1 MFGDLNPS
9 YTQLFETISDAGE
22 SLGYKV
28 YVVGGFVRD
37 YYLNRLDKDEIADID
52 IMTVGSGLKLANE
65 VAKRLKVKPVNEFK
79 QFGTAHFHYRNM
91 SVEFVGAR
99 RESYRRDS
107 RKPVVEDGT
116 LEDDQQR
123 RDFTINALS
132 WSLNK
137 EDYGLLLDPY
147 GGIQDLHAGIIR
159 TPIDPMITFDDD
171 PLRMLRAIRF
181 AGQLDFYIEDGTF
194 KGIVECAERIKI
206 ISQERI
212 TEELNKMLACKK
224 PSIPFS
230 LLFKTGILRHIFP
243 ELQALQGI
251 DEVNGQR
258 HKDNFWHT
266 LEVVDNIAPHT
277 ENLWLRWAAL
287 LHDIA
292 KPPTKKFDPREGW
305 TFHGHDALGAR
316 WVKNIFR
323 RFGLPM
329 DDRMKYV
336 AKLVRLHLRPIAL
349 ASEVVTDSA
358 IRRLIFDAG
367 DDIDDL
373 MTLCRADITS
383 KNHEKV
389 NRYLRNF
396 DRVSEKIV
404 EVEEKDRLRN
414 WQPPVD
420 GNEIMQTLGLQP
432 GKKVGLIKKAI
443 EEAILNGDIPNEH
456 DAAFEYM
463 MKNKDQIL
471 GGNHGAG

>member
-9 YTQLFETISDAGE
+9 YQHLFETISDAGDR
-22 SLGYKV
+22 LGYKV

-37 YYLNRLDKDEIADID
+37 YYLNRLGDEVEADID
-52 IMTVGSGLKLANE
+52 VMAIGSGLTLANE
-65 VAKRLKVKPVNEFK
+65 VAKTLKVRSVNEFK
-79 QFGTAHFHYRNM
+79 QFGTAHFHYKNM

-99 RESYRRDS
+99 RESYRRES
-107 RKPVVEDGT
+107 RKPLVEDGT

-137 EDYGLLLDPY
+137 DEYGLLLDPY
-147 GGIQDLHAGIIR
+147 GGIQDLQNGIIR
-159 TPIDPMITFDDD
+159 TPIDPVVTFTDD

-181 AGQLDFYIEDGTF
+181 AGQLNFYIEDATF
-194 KGIVECAERIKI
+194 KGIVECADRISI

-212 TEELNKMLACKK
+212 TEELNKMLACSK
-224 PSIPFS
+224 PSVPFS
-230 LLFKTGILRHIFP
+230 LLFKTGLLKYIFP
-243 ELQALQGI
+243 ELLALHGVE
-251 DEVNGQR
+251 EVNGHR

-266 LEVVDNIAPHT
+266 LEVVDNIAPNT
-277 ENLWLRWAAL
+277 QNLWLRWAAL

-305 TFHGHDALGAR
+305 TFHGHDALGAK

-329 DDRMKYV
+329 DERMKYV

-349 ASEVVTDSA
+349 ASEIVTDSA
-358 IRRLIFDAG
+358 VRRLIFDAG
-367 DDIDDL
+367 VDIDDL

-396 DRVSEKIV
+396 DRVAEKIV
-404 EVEEKDRLRN
+404 EVEEKDRIRN

-420 GNEIMQTLGLQP
+420 GNEIMETLGLEP

-456 DAAFEYM
+456 DAAFQFM
-463 MKNKDQIL
+463 MQNKDLIL
-471 GGNHGAG
+471 RGEHATG

>member
-9 YTQLFETISDAGE
+9 YSSLFSTISDVGE
-22 SLGYKV
+22 ELGFKV

-37 YYLNRLDKDEIADID
+37 YYLNRIEKDGVADID
-52 IMTVGSGLKLANE
+52 IMTIGSGLKLASD
-65 VAKRLKVKPVNEFK
+65 VAKKLKVRSVNEFK
-79 QFGTAHFHYRNM
+79 QFGTAHFSYKNM

-99 RESYRRDS
+99 RESYRRES
-107 RKPVVEDGT
+107 RKPIVEDGS
-116 LEDDQQR
+116 LGDDQQR

-137 EDYGLLLDPY
+137 DEYGLLLDPY
-147 GGIQDLHAGIIR
+147 GGIQDLQNGIIR
-159 TPIDPMITFDDD
+159 TPIDPVVTFNDD

-181 AGQLDFYIEDGTF
+181 AGQLNFYIEETTF
-194 KGIVECAERIKI
+194 NGIVECADRITI

-212 TEELNKMLACKK
+212 TEELNKMLACSK
-224 PSIPFS
+224 PSIPLA
-230 LLFKTGILRHIFP
+230 LLFKTGLLKYIFP
-243 ELQALQGI
+243 ELLALHGV
-251 DEVNGQR
+251 DEVNGHR

-266 LEVVDNIAPHT
+266 LEVVDNIVPHT
-277 ENLWLRWAAL
+277 DNLWLRWAAL

-358 IRRLIFDAG
+358 VRRLIFDAG

-396 DRVSEKIV
+396 DRVADKII

-420 GNEIMQTLGLQP
+420 GNEIMETLGLEP

-456 DAAFEYM
+456 DAAFEFM
-463 MKNKDQIL
+463 MKHKDQIL
-471 GGNHGAG
+471 EGNHGAG